1 MVTQILHA
9 SQWCWRHR
17 LTRVSRILDKL
28 NQILCSTDIPGKA
41 DIAHNVAFPHN
52 GLGVVINNES
62 KISSGCV
69 INANVTLGSGF
80 PHDGAPKLGKNVW
93 VGVGAFCGG
102 ISIADDVVIG
112 ANSVVTKS
120 ISESGVIV
128 AGCPAQ
134 ILRKLTS
141 EELTKIR
148 WDYK

>member
-1 MVTQILHA
+1 MVLG
-9 SQWCWRHR
+9 HR

-41 DIAHNVAFPHN
+41 DIALNVAFPHN

-93 VGVGAFCGG
+93 VGVGAFVGGG

-128 AGCPAQ
+128 AGCPAK